1 MDRIFMFLCRLNHM
15 KGMSYI
21 HQLLLNILKGKTVGI
36 LMECWWSSITKSR
49 SRKMSFSREISRDFR
64 RFHKC
69 EVLHLFYLKFWAF
82 WQRNGAN
89 RTNIKEDR
97 AILRFFKMAA
107 TFRPSCIRFH
117 TSEVLCLFL
126 LRFRAFWWK
135 NGANRT
141 NIKEDRAL
149 LRFFKMAAIFQ
160 PFLFGTLPKS
170 NQFIYS

>member
-21 HQLLLNILKGKTVGI
+21 HQLLLNILKVKTVGI

-49 SRKMSFSREISRDFR
+49 DVVFSRDLA
-64 RFHKC
+64 RFHRC

-82 WQRNGAN
+82 WQKNGAN

-107 TFRPSCIRFH
+107 IFRPSCIRFH

-126 LRFRAFWWK
+126 LRFRAFWRK
-135 NGANRT
+135 NEANRT
-141 NIKEDRAL
+141 NIKEDRAF
-149 LRFFKMAAIFQ
+149 LRFFKMAAIFR
-160 PFLFGTLPKS
+160 PSLNGTLPKS
-170 NQFIYS
+170 NQFIYSY